1 MKKEKPHEE
10 QPVIVPGIRD
20 VPVPVITG
28 GLTSQLFASVDLPL
42 DVQRQLAE
50 HYATEKLAE

>member
-1 MKKEKPHEE
+1 M
-10 QPVIVPGIRD
+10 PGIRD